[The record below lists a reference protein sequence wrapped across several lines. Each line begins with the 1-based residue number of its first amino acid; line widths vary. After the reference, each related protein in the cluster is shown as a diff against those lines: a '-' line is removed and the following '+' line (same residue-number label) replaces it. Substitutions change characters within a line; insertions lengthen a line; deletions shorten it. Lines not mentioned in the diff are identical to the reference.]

1 MFSLKKV
8 EVANWDY
15 WGRFTVPL
23 DTKIVTLVGPNGSGK
38 TTFLDACRTLLGIEC
53 SGERDYKRYARQS
66 RAPVVWL
73 RGVVTNPTNT
83 HHGRA
88 FFPITTDDVTLAC
101 RIKKSGG
108 DWDRK
113 YFISPGDVPIETIE
127 ADLTPIGLRDYRQR
141 LAGAGLSDAMRK
153 VLALEQGA
161 TGKLS
166 EYSPQMLLKLVW
178 DTFGDQAVL
187 DQYQQAK
194 RDYDDAVRE
203 LEEAKRMVDNQAA
216 AVSRLEQEVERYNEW
231 ATRKN
236 RLLEWQ
242 TLLLPV
248 KELEELIEKFR
259 DAQESRRKARAK
271 VRENI
276 ERVRIQEIELSHLS
290 ALRAQRAGA
299 LDTVKKKLT
308 AAYEA
313 LSTSRGELQG
323 FQALLDERARLQRLV
338 AAQQAGIDIPAL
350 TTELANCRA
359 AHARCLAKREEW
371 LGQRKQLV
379 SRIEGLRAGR
389 RQHWKDVEAMSSAL
403 ATAGIEHTILSDMI
417 EVLDTDWQ
425 PAVEGILGGDRGMI
439 VLTEASRHVDAMR
452 IAQDRRYRHWI
463 NWDIE
468 EVRAAASNRL
478 LSKVRF
484 SGRTPGWVIRHLA
497 GIHCV
502 PTVEEGAA
510 LNRTDP
516 RAAWVTPDG
525 YYRGPRGARYQG
537 VPPEEFLLGES
548 GRAKALA
555 GAEAALRDLDQRLKE
570 LGIETKQRNER
581 ISEIQALLDGHD
593 AAGQLAARA
602 DEFRTAEFEAARL
615 RSEVQ
620 QIADRCS
627 AVQQAETHAQATFV
641 EAAEGVATKTEQ
653 LREANGALEIAKL
666 ELQAKRETTH
676 ELLTSVRQK
685 FEGAPSDWRQPG
697 FRQTVASHPDCAH
710 IDASVFKRHVD
721 DENSWV
727 KDHAEGKDANV
738 VFRYDKQRDEFVR
751 LETVLSERMEMRER
765 TLTLVDQQRSRYI
778 NVLKGT
784 VSAYLRNVKVLAE
797 MAGIEAIDHPFTI
810 ENTDVSLAQAG
821 LEIYFRFDQKA
832 EADLDPA
839 DSSGGQKVMKSMVLL
854 VALMLDDRNP
864 SGVVFIDEP
873 FAHLDIFN
881 IDRVA
886 SFLKKTNAQFI
897 LTTPVTHN
905 RNIYSPSRITLVTQ
919 ILKPGERR
927 APPIGI
933 AVRRDD
939 AA

>member
-23 DTKIVTLVGPNGSGK
+23 DAKIVTLVGPNGSGK

-73 RGVVTNPTNT
+73 RGVVTNPTNM

-113 YFISPGDVPIETIE
+113 YFISPGDVPIETLE
-127 ADLTPIGLRDYRQR
+127 ESVTPIGLRDYRQR

-178 DTFGDQAVL
+178 DTFGDQTVL
-187 DQYQQAK
+187 DQYQRAK
-194 RDYDDAVRE
+194 RDYDEAVRE

-216 AVSRLEQEVERYNEW
+216 AVSRLEQEVERYREW
-231 ATRKN
+231 EARKK

-248 KELEELIEKFR
+248 KELEELVENLR
-259 DAQESRRKARAK
+259 DARDVRQRARAK
-271 VRENI
+271 VRENV
-276 ERVRIQEIELSHLS
+276 ERVRAQETELSRLS
-290 ALRAQRAGA
+290 ALRAQKAEA
-299 LDTVKKKLT
+299 LEGVKKEL
-308 AAYEA
+308 AATYEA
-313 LSTSRGELQG
+313 LSTCRSELQS
-323 FQALLDERARLQRLV
+323 FQALLDERARLERLV
-338 AAQQAGIDIPAL
+338 AAQQAGINAPTL
-350 TTELANCRA
+350 TSELADCRA
-359 AHARCLAKREEW
+359 AHARCLMKREEL
-371 LGQRKQLV
+371 LGEREQLV
-379 SRIEGLRAGR
+379 SKVEVLRAGR
-389 RQHWKDVEAMSSAL
+389 RQHWKDVETMSGAL
-403 ATAGIEHTILSDMI
+403 AAAGTEHRILSDMI

-425 PAVEGILGGDRGMI
+425 PAIEGVLGGDRGMI
-439 VLTEASRHVDAMR
+439 VLTDPSRHVDAMR
-452 IAQDRRYRHWI
+452 IAQERRFRHWV

-468 EVRAAASNRL
+468 EVRSATSNRL
-478 LSKVRF
+478 LAKVRF
-484 SGRTPGWVIRHLA
+484 SGRAPGWVIRYLA

-502 PTVEEGAA
+502 AKVEEGAA
-510 LNRTDP
+510 LNRRDP

-537 VPPEEFLLGES
+537 VSPEEFLLGES

-555 GAEAALRDLDQRLKE
+555 AAEAALRDIDKRLKD
-570 LGIETKQRNER
+570 LGIEIKRRSER
-581 ISEIQALLDGHD
+581 ISEIEALLDGHD

-602 DEFRTAEFEAARL
+602 EEFRAAESEAARL
-615 RSEVQ
+615 RDQ
-620 QIADRCS
+620 
-627 AVQQAETHAQATFV
+627 VQQAEERCSAAQQAEGQAQAAFV
-641 EAAEGVATKTEQ
+641 EAAEGVAGNKER
-653 LREANGALEIAKL
+653 LREAKQGLEAAKL

-685 FEGAPSDWRQPG
+685 LEGAPIDWRQPS
-697 FRQTVASHPDCAH
+697 FRQQIVSHPDCAN
-710 IDASVFKRHVD
+710 IDASVFRRHVD
-721 DENSWV
+721 DENNWV

-738 VFRYDKQRDEFVR
+738 VFRYEKQRDELVR
-751 LETVLSERMEMRER
+751 LETDLSQRTDMRER

-784 VSAYLRNVKVLAE
+784 VSAYLKNVKVLAE
-797 MAGIEAIDHPFTI
+797 MAGIEAIDHPFAI

-832 EADLDPA
+832 EADLAPA

-854 VALMLDDRNP
+854 VALMLDERNP

-927 APPIGI
+927 APQIGV
-933 AVRRDD
+933 AVRRED